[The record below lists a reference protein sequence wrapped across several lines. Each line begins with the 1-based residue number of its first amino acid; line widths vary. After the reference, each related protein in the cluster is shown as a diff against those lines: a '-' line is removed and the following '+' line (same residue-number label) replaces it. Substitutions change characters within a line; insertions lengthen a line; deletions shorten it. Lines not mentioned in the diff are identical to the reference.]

1 MRAHWAIP
9 SLQLTTMYYRP
20 PLDNLDRLA
29 AVLRFALG
37 RVVLWS
43 AWELVWPLVGLG
55 LLAYLIHL
63 RQVRSLGLMWGILA
77 WQFVV
82 YVAIYVL
89 SPYNVD
95 EHLIT
100 SYDRILL
107 HLAPLSV
114 AAGVTSLASAG
125 RPTAD
130 PAFTA

>member
-1 MRAHWAIP
+1 
-9 SLQLTTMYYRP
+9 
-20 PLDNLDRLA
+20 
-29 AVLRFALG
+29 
-37 RVVLWS
+37 
-43 AWELVWPLVGLG
+43 
-55 LLAYLIHL
+55 
-63 RQVRSLGLMWGILA
+63 MWGILA

-107 HLAPLSV
+107 HLAPLGV